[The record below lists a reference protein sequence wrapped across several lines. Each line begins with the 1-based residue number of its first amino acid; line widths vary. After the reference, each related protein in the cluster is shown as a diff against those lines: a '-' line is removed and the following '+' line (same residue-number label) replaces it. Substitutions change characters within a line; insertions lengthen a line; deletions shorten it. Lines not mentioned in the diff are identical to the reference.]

1 MSTMKAVRIHE
12 YGGLDA
18 LRYEDAPKPSAK
30 DGEILVKVHAA
41 GVNPADWKVREGK
54 YKPDRLPPLP
64 MILGFD
70 LAGTVESLGDGV
82 TSFQIGD
89 AVYADVVAAYA
100 EYAAFDAS
108 LAALKPRS
116 LDFAHAAG
124 VPVAALTAWQALFD
138 HGGLKSG
145 QTVLIH
151 GGAGGVGTFAV
162 QFAKHIGAHVI
173 TTASARNRDFL
184 LGLGADKVIDYNT
197 EKFEDVVKDAD
208 VVFDTV
214 GGDTQERSWQ
224 TLKRGGVLVSIVQPP
239 NADTAKEHGVRAVIF
254 SAAGKADQLAEIGE
268 LIDAGKVAVTIDTI
282 LPLADARKAQEI
294 SQSHHA
300 RGKIVLQVAE

>member
-30 DGEILVKVHAA
+30 DGEILVKVHAS

-224 TLKRGGVLVSIVQPP
+224 TLKRGGMLVSIVQPP

-254 SAAGKADQLAEIGE
+254 SAAGNADQLAEIGE